1 MKKEIRTVTKD
12 GIVQITT
19 VDERWYARPTT
30 DPVTG
35 LPATYDFVPSVTW
48 ISSFYPKGYGFMKWL
63 ASTGWDEAEAIKQT
77 AGDKGSKVHQ
87 AVADL
92 VDGKTVGMQAEYLNP
107 STGQPEELIVQ
118 EYECLLA
125 FKAWWAHAK
134 PTLIWRDVVLW
145 NETENYAGTADLLV
159 GAADGVWLIDVKT
172 GQYVWP
178 EHELQVS
185 AYKHALPVDVDAS
198 TVKLAILQVG
208 YRANK
213 RGWKLTE
220 VEDQFELFLA
230 AKQIWA
236 KETEGQTVRQRDY
249 PLAVSLNGLGE
260 APATPPMDTMLGQPI
275 TKAERERISK
285 DGP

>member
-1 MKKEIRTVTKD
+1 MKKEIKTVTQE
-12 GIVQITT
+12 GHVRITT
-19 VDERWYARPTT
+19 VDERWYARPTN

-35 LPATYDFVPSVTW
+35 LPASYEFVPSVTW
-48 ISSFYPKGYGFMKWL
+48 IAGFYPRGVGFYKWL
-63 ASTGWDEAEAIKQT
+63 ASTGWDEAEAIKQA

-87 AVADL
+87 AIADL
-92 VDGKTVGMQAEYLNP
+92 VDGNVIPMEASYLNP
-107 STGQPEELIVQ
+107 TTGLPEELTLQ

-145 NETENYAGTADLLV
+145 NEAEDYAGTADLLL
-159 GAADGVWLIDVKT
+159 GSQGEIWLIDVKT

-185 AYKHALPVDVDAS
+185 AYKHALPS
-198 TVKLAILQVG
+198 TPDPSPVKLAILQVG

-220 VEDQFELFLA
+220 VEDQFDLFLA

-236 KETEGQTVRQRDY
+236 KETAGQTVRQRDY
-249 PLAVSLNGLGE
+249 PLSVSLNGLGE
-260 APATPPMDTMLGQPI
+260 QQPVDTMLGQPI
-275 TKAERERISK
+275 TKAERDRISK